1 MWTTDEHGWY
11 LADEATMN
19 WPGMVVGCRGP
30 RRQGRT
36 SSSDYVTP
44 VTAAPCGCTFDCLQP
59 ITHRSSRDSCH
70 FPFLRVRKRVARL
83 PIPPF
88 PTAHPLSRIH
98 PRLGCHP
105 TPAATSSGSRSRW
118 RNNRLQPRATHNHP
132 RSQFSY
138 ASSNRPATAITFARK
153 SSARYEGGQGW
164 RCKGRAC
171 STFPSFFFFLLL
183 LVLFSLSLFLSPF
196 LRVRVLSWSGELVI
210 RCSRMANRPVKGELF
225 PWIDK
230 IIWPARKRKRGWNEM
245 ATRRIDEI
253 HTVAM
258 Q

>member
-1 MWTTDEHGWY
+1 MNTRVEQY

-44 VTAAPCGCTFDCLQP
+44 VTAAPCGCTLDCLQP

-70 FPFLRVRKRVARL
+70 FPFLRAYARGLQGYRFPPLVPLRRAL
-83 PIPPF
+83 PSSPPPPGHLERF
-88 PTAHPLSRIH
+88 KVEEQPPPT
-98 PRLGCHP
+98 
-105 TPAATSSGSRSRW
+105 
-118 RNNRLQPRATHNHP
+118 THNHP

-138 ASSNRPATAITFARK
+138 ASSNRPAAAITFAGK

-171 STFPSFFFFLLL
+171 STFPS
-183 LVLFSLSLFLSPF
+183 LFSSF
-196 LRVRVLSWSGELVI
+196 LRKSKSKSNVVRRTRYEWRIPAV
-210 RCSRMANRPVKGELF
+210 VKGELF
-225 PWIDK
+225 LPN
-230 IIWPARKRKRGWNEM
+230 R
-245 ATRRIDEI
+245 
-253 HTVAM
+253 
-258 Q
+258 

>member
-1 MWTTDEHGWY
+1 MWRDEHGWY

-44 VTAAPCGCTFDCLQP
+44 VTAAPCGCTLDCLQP

-88 PTAHPLSRIH
+88 PTPRVR
-98 PRLGCHP
+98 PRLACHP
-105 TPAATSSGSRSRW
+105 TPAATSSGPRSRW
-118 RNNRLQPRATHNHP
+118 RNNRLQPRTTHNHP

-138 ASSNRPATAITFARK
+138 ASNRPATAITFARK

-171 STFPSFFFFLLL
+171 STFFSSRSFPP
-183 LVLFSLSLFLSPF
+183 SPF
-196 LRVRVLSWSGELVI
+196 LPL
-210 RCSRMANRPVKGELF
+210 
-225 PWIDK
+225 
-230 IIWPARKRKRGWNEM
+230 
-245 ATRRIDEI
+245 
-253 HTVAM
+253 
-258 Q
+258 

>member
-1 MWTTDEHGWY
+1 
-11 LADEATMN
+11 MN

-44 VTAAPCGCTFDCLQP
+44 VTAAPCGCTPDCLQP

-83 PIPPF
+83 PIPPSLHRTLQLAD
-88 PTAHPLSRIH
+88 PPPPQLLT
-98 PRLGCHP
+98 
-105 TPAATSSGSRSRW
+105 TPPATTSSASRSRW
-118 RNNRLQPRATHNHP
+118 RNNRLQRRATHNHP
-132 RSQFSY
+132 RSRFSY
-138 ASSNRPATAITFARK
+138 ASNRPATAITFARK
-153 SSARYEGGQGW
+153 YSACYEAQPGLTLQRASSDQLFS
-164 RCKGRAC
+164 
-171 STFPSFFFFLLL
+171 STFLRFPF
-183 LVLFSLSLFLSPF
+183 LVLFCRSFYSVLVCLSFSILSCRYMLFDEHVCRVHHWRTSLPK
-196 LRVRVLSWSGELVI
+196 V
-210 RCSRMANRPVKGELF
+210 LF

-230 IIWPARKRKRGWNEM
+230 IISLARYRTKKRGWNE
-245 ATRRIDEI
+245 TTKRRIDEK